1 MNAFFRGGKKSA
13 VLCCFFCVWGFFSPH
28 EESAVY
34 SIMSATVKDSIK
46 TFSTEPS

>member
-1 MNAFFRGGKKSA
+1 MNAFLRGEKSA
-13 VLCCFFCVWGFFSPH
+13 GFWGFFSH

-46 TFSTEPS
+46 TFSAEPS